1 MSKANVPEVHPRNQK
16 PKHPA
21 IEYIGNPGGPYVEA
35 RYCKADP
42 DFELVADTTS
52 FAAFV
57 EANSHIEGQPKTEK
71 EAMDLELRT
80 SDLVRTFRENSD
92 AFRKEEGSDAKLACL
107 VKETK
112 IAHASNVTAMIKGNI
127 GCAATA
133 HMTGVMLRKT
143 RNYYEH
149 DLEMKGW
156 IKFAE
161 ETFKEISKSSRE
173 NYVNVASVPS
183 VEKHYVLGVERLAE
197 FGSYLNS
204 LDSEAKAALGP
215 DPITEL
221 ANKKGVNLEEPLAKN
236 MPAVDALT
244 ANYKLEKR
252 DIPVSWEV
260 LHDFYTAGLK
270 LTGVDTKHMNDLVK
284 DGKKQE
290 DLDAYLEALID
301 NNGDRKTLLNL
312 EPQAKKQAQA
322 TNIDNQMLELT
333 KTVDNL
339 LGQKKIK
346 GRMDTSVLDALID
359 KLTSLKKKAG

>member
-1 MSKANVPEVHPRNQK
+1 MSKANLPAVPKDSP
-16 PKHPA
+16 PA
-21 IEYIGNPGGPYVEA
+21 NRPTVDYIGLIDGLYAETA
-35 RYCKADP
+35 YCKADQ

-57 EANSHIEGQPKTEK
+57 EANSHLEGQPKTEM
-71 EAMDLELRT
+71 EAIDQGLRT
-80 SDLVRTFRENSD
+80 SDLVATFLENSE
-92 AFRKEEGSDAKLACL
+92 AFRNEKGNKAKLDRL

-112 IAHASNVTAMIKGNI
+112 IAHTSNVVEVVKGNI

-143 RNYYEH
+143 RNYYQHE
-149 DLEMKGW
+149 LEMKGW

-161 ETFKEISKSSRE
+161 ETFPEIPKSTRE

-236 MPAVDALT
+236 MPAVDAFT

-252 DIPVSWEV
+252 GIPVGWEV
-260 LHDFYTAGLK
+260 LRDFYTAGLK

-284 DGKKQE
+284 AGNKQE

-301 NNGDRKTLLNL
+301 NNGDRKPLLKL

-346 GRMDTSVLDALID
+346 GPMDTAVLDALID